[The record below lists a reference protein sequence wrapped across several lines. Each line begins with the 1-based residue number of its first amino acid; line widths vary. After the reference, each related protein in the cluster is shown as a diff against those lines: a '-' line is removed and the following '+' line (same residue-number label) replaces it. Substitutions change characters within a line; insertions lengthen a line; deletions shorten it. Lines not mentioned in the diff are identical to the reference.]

1 MNSTKQSTYFFTVIS
16 PEKILFGGKLAKVIL
31 LVKLLAKLPGSARE
45 SHLNE
50 IVNLENLVCKEY
62 IGRVINLLQQQKRDR
77 IVLAAK
83 GISLKDI

>member
-1 MNSTKQSTYFFTVIS
+1 MYKTKYVFFTVIS

-50 IVNLENLVCKEY
+50 IVNLEHLVCKEY

-83 GISLKDI
+83 RISLEDI